1 MIAKIW
7 NSEEV
12 AIKTDERNEYKYESG
27 FWYDS
32 SKGKN
37 EIRINIIAIYSP
49 VTAKKYGCKLKKKIG
64 NINGKL
70 DLDLNKLKRLF
81 SENISQAIKNTE
93 NVDAINETSG
103 FVKRKEIR
111 FHK

>member
-1 MIAKIW
+1 MIFELSKQMNEESKIAFIPEP
-7 NSEEV
+7 NDYLSFDTYL
-12 AIKTDERNEYKYESG
+12 IGT
-27 FWYDS
+27 
-32 SKGKN
+32 N